1 MKQRMEQK
9 EQEHLDQMQKDLN
22 LNQSQVAQI
31 KALQDKRKAEMKAEF
46 EKIKWTD
53 RLKWKK

>member
-1 MKQRMEQK
+1 MEK

-31 KALQDKRKAEMKAEF
+31 KALTGQKK
-46 EKIKWTD
+46 
-53 RLKWKK
+53 LK